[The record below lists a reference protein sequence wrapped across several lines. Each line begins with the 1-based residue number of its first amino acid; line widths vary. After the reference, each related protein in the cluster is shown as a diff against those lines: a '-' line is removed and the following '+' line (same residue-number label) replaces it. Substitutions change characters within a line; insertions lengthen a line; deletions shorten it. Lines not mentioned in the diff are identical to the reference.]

1 MLLYATNNINN
12 TFSYRL
18 KKKVGHMKH
27 IHGFE
32 KPPRVSFRRSLIIF
46 IGNVI
51 GIYLIS
57 FFELGVTVQAFD
69 DIILFVL
76 FMSIINALLW
86 PILTRILMP
95 FLVLTFGIGTLILNG
110 LLLEN
115 IGPFFGIEVQGPAI
129 ILAPLAMAFVTTL
142 LSTLLTIED
151 EGSYYRSVYRDAE
164 KKRKDE
170 IKDYPGLII
179 VEIDG
184 LAYDVLIEAVNKGI
198 MPTVKS
204 MMDTTHNIRMWE
216 TDLSSQTGAS
226 QAGILHGNNEDITAF
241 RWIEKEN
248 DNQMM
253 QCSGVSKVKVLE
265 SRISDGNGLLVDN
278 GASRSNL
285 FSGDTDNVIFTF
297 SKILNIRKLYNKAWF
312 SVFSNP
318 SNFARIISLFLAE
331 MLLEIISQIKH
342 RIKNIQPRIKRG
354 IAYIPVRAATNVF
367 MREINTSTLIGDM
380 MVGDIDVAYSTYLGY
395 DEIAHHS
402 GVRDEDSWFALE
414 GMDKQIKRLINTNK
428 YTPRQYQFVIQ
439 SDHGQTNGAT
449 FKQRY
454 GESFE
459 DFVKSLLP
467 ADMKM
472 FAKMTSNEDHYAE
485 SFLPFSK
492 KNDDLIDKS
501 EQKELGDSEVIVLAS
516 GNLAMIYLTQ
526 WSHRL
531 TYEEIQKFFPELI
544 PGIVNNEY
552 IGFLVVKSSEKGNMA
567 IGKNGTYY
575 LDSDEIIGENPLE
588 GFGKNIVRH
597 LKRNVSFKYTPDILV
612 NSFYDEENDEVCAFE
627 ELVGSH
633 GGAGGS
639 QSKPFILYPSSWNI
653 DEGEIVGAESIYR
666 ILKSNLKKLK
676 EGTNED

>member
-1 MLLYATNNINN
+1 
-12 TFSYRL
+12 
-18 KKKVGHMKH
+18 MKH
-27 IHGFE
+27 IEDFE
-32 KPPRVSFRRSLIIF
+32 KPPRVSLRRSLIIF
-46 IGNVI
+46 IGNII
-51 GIYLIS
+51 GMYLVS
-57 FFELGVTVQAFD
+57 YFQLGVSISHFN
-69 DIILFVL
+69 DIALFVIYI
-76 FMSIINALLW
+76 SVINALLW

-110 LLLEN
+110 VLLQF
-115 IGPFFGIEVQGPAI
+115 IGPSFGIHVNGPAV
-129 ILAPLAMAFVTTL
+129 ILAPLAMAFVTTA
-142 LSTLLTIED
+142 LSTILTIED
-151 EGSYYRSVYRDAE
+151 EGSYYRSVFRDAE
-164 KKRKDE
+164 KKRKE
-170 IKDYPGLII
+170 TTKDYPGLII

-184 LAYDVLIEAVNKGI
+184 LAYDVLKEAVEKGF

-204 MMDTTHNIRMWE
+204 MMENTHKLRMWE

-248 DNQMM
+248 NNQMM
-253 QCSGVSKVKVLE
+253 QCSGVTKVKVLE
-265 SRISDGNGLLVDN
+265 SRISDGDGLLVDN

-297 SKILNIRKLYNKAWF
+297 SKILNLRKLYNQAWF

-318 SNFARIISLFLAE
+318 SNFARIVCLFLSE
-331 MLLEIISQIKH
+331 MILEIISQIKH
-342 RIKNIQPRIKRG
+342 VIKNIRPRISRG
-354 IAYIPVRAATNVF
+354 ITYIPVRAATNVF

-402 GVRDEDSWFALE
+402 GVRDEDSWYALK
-414 GMDKQIKRLINTNK
+414 GMDKQIERLMKTNK
-428 YTPRQYQFVIQ
+428 YTPRKYQFVIQ

-454 GESFE
+454 GQSFE

-467 ADMKM
+467 SNMKM

-485 SFLPFSK
+485 SFIPFSK
-492 KNDDLIDKS
+492 KNDDLMVKG
-501 EQKELGDSEVIVLAS
+501 EQEKLGDSEVIVLAS

-526 WSHRL
+526 WNYRL

-544 PGIVNNEY
+544 PGIINNEY
-552 IGFLVVKSSEKGNMA
+552 IGFIVVKSSEKGNMV

-575 LDSDEIIGENPLE
+575 LDTDEIVGENPLE
-588 GFGKNIVRH
+588 GFGKNIARH
-597 LKRNVSFKYTPDILV
+597 VKRNVSFKYTPDLLV
-612 NSFYDEENDEVCAFE
+612 NSFYDEEKDEVCAFE

-639 QSKPFILYPSSWNI
+639 QSRPFILYPNTWNI
-653 DEGEIVGAESIYR
+653 SDEEIVGAESIYR
-666 ILKSNLKKLK
+666 ILKDNLKKLK
-676 EGTNED
+676 EKSGD